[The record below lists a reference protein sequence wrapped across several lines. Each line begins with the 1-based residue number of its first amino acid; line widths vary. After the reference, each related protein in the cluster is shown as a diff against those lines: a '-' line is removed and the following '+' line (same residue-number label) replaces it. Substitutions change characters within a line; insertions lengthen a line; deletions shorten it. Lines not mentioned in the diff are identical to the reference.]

1 MAARAI
7 IIWVVLGVVHVFMI
21 ASPLEKS
28 ANLASGL
35 GTHLLSTI
43 DYDSK

>member
-1 MAARAI
+1 
-7 IIWVVLGVVHVFMI
+7 MI
-21 ASPLEKS
+21 DAHATITDYDTILLVCLASPLEKS